1 MEEVLLRVR
10 SVVAKILRVDEGRIE
25 LSTRFKAD
33 LGADSI
39 NLVEIAMALENEFD
53 IMLDDDEVGSI
64 VSVDDAVKYIL
75 KHK

>member
-1 MEEVLLRVR
+1 MEDIFAKVR
-10 SVVAKILRVDEGRIE
+10 TVTSKILRVDENQIE
-25 LSTRFKAD
+25 ITSRFKAD

-53 IMLDDDEVGSI
+53 ITLEDDEVGSI
-64 VSVDDAVKYIL
+64 VSVEDAVRYIQ